1 MNSRSAS
8 IVGDQEAAG
17 SSSYAWCNRQWLSSQ
32 ALTRRSSVR
41 PKQAVFNH
49 NLLWLPESNGYPLCR
64 VCGLGLVTPALRGYA
79 RPRCPVGWLL
89 ARRKARNPEKDP
101 LTRFMPGP
109 PKDLH
114 HLGTAKG
121 AEKDVRVF

>member
-17 SSSYAWCNRQWLSSQ
+17 SSSFAWCNRQWLSSQ

-49 NLLWLPESNGYPLCR
+49 NLLWLPESNGYPLWDLSSGPF
-64 VCGLGLVTPALRGYA
+64 VHTVLDLMAA
-79 RPRCPVGWLL
+79 REYGSLTSPV
-89 ARRKARNPEKDP
+89 KSP
-101 LTRFMPGP
+101 MGP
-109 PKDLH
+109 PR
-114 HLGTAKG
+114 TT
-121 AEKDVRVF
+121 RPC

>member
-17 SSSYAWCNRQWLSSQ
+17 SSSFAWCNRQWLSSQ

-49 NLLWLPESNGYPLCR
+49 NLLWLPESNGYPLFFKLGSLLTTIR
-64 VCGLGLVTPALRGYA
+64 VGHRISLSNDVIISNNA
-79 RPRCPVGWLL
+79 
-89 ARRKARNPEKDP
+89 
-101 LTRFMPGP
+101 TRH
-109 PKDLH
+109 DC
-114 HLGTAKG
+114 AS
-121 AEKDVRVF
+121 